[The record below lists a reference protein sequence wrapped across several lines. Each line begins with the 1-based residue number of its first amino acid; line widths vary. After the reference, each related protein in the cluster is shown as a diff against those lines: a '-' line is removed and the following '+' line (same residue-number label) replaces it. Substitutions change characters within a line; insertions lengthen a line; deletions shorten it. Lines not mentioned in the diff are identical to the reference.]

1 MDWLQMGVGPSL
13 SVSFP
18 RPRCAGRKH
27 RDRSMAEERVESS
40 GHEKP
45 GEKTSIKGGG
55 AGPEVPPVGPRPEE
69 AEATQHPRATVMT
82 GIEAGRR
89 AEELGEG
96 VRTA

>member
-1 MDWLQMGVGPSL
+1 MRGESIVTGAWLKSVLRAPDTKSL
-13 SVSFP
+13 
-18 RPRCAGRKH
+18 GK
-27 RDRSMAEERVESS
+27 
-40 GHEKP
+40 
-45 GEKTSIKGGG
+45 KTSIKGGG
-55 AGPEVPPVGPRPEE
+55 AGPEAPPVGPRPEE